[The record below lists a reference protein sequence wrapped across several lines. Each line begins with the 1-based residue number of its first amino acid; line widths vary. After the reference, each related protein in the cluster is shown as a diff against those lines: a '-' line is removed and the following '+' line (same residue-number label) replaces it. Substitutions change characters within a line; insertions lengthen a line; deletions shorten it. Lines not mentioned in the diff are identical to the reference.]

1 MISVILFYFLKFLG
15 KESFFSFSFCSW
27 NEVLPTSIL
36 FSFFL
41 SRRCIWYTHR
51 QTQICM
57 HLNTRSII
65 FRLSR
70 KDIYMFIV
78 MRYVSLSQ
86 SLKFFPVFESLFRHM
101 SHQILQGKME
111 GSVILGNVLN
121 VPFHEALFLNKC
133 RNWRLQTTMLLT
145 NLRGNRY

>member
-1 MISVILFYFLKFLG
+1 MERSH
-15 KESFFSFSFCSW
+15 
-27 NEVLPTSIL
+27 
-36 FSFFL
+36 FFL
-41 SRRCIWYTHR
+41 FPFVHGMKFYQLLYCFLSFYLEGVYDTHTGKHKYACTS
-51 QTQICM
+51 TQETWS
-57 HLNTRSII
+57 LG
-65 FRLSR
+65 FQR

-78 MRYVSLSQ
+78 MQYVSLSQ

-133 RNWRLQTTMLLT
+133 RNWRLQTAVLLT